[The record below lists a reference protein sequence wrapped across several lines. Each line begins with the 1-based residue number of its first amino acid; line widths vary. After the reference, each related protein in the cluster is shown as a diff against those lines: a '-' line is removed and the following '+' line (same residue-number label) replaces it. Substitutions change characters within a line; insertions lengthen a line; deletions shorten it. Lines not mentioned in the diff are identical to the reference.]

1 MSKYQ
6 QALIYF
12 MSGTGNTYRAAT
24 WAGEEFNN
32 QNTKMQIIPFDRA
45 NPTTEIIQGEKSL
58 LGLFLP
64 THGFTAPWVMIRF
77 ALSLPAGEGTHAF
90 ISVTRGGT
98 KFGNIYMPGFEGTA
112 AYLLALILKIKGY
125 KIRGVIGLD
134 MPLNW
139 TALVP
144 GFSNKTAE
152 KMNTRM
158 KPKITAFINT
168 ILNGEKNFG
177 FWTVFSLILIA
188 VAVRIFIFWLMHPG
202 IHTDSVTF
210 FFLNELDMVRTPGY
224 PIFIEFLLSIN
235 DLIPITTDYI
245 SLICFGQLF
254 FLGVLNSLL
263 LYRIAYLLTRK
274 RIFSLFMGIF
284 YNFNYFIIGFE
295 FQLLTETLSIT
306 LLFSVIVLYLQF
318 FKGKKLLALFAGI
331 FMVLLIYTKPTFL
344 LLGIF
349 LPTLTFFGFYPKE
362 KKVSFLKKLTPLW
375 ILFIAV
381 NIIGAGGWALRNK
394 IKFDYF

>member
-32 QNTKMQIIPFDRA
+32 QNTKIQIIPFDRA

-64 THGFTAPWVMIRF
+64 THGFTASWVMIRF

-177 FWTVFSLILIA
+177 FWTIFSLILGVIIIPFSIGYLLIA
-188 VAVRIFIFWLMHPG
+188 RYFLSKLFFPTSACNSCGTCAEICPANAIQMRGKTNPLPYW
-202 IHTDSVTF
+202 TF
-210 FFLNELDMVRTPGY
+210 KCESCMRCMNYCPQQAIEASHLLAIGFYYLASIPVGFFLMKWLIGQIP
-224 PIFIEFLLSIN
+224 FLQQIN
-235 DLIPITTDYI
+235 SGLI
-245 SLICFGQLF
+245 
-254 FLGVLNSLL
+254 NSLL
-263 LYRIAYLLTRK
+263 QYGYMLLIFLFAYYVFHQLIRIKFFNKIFAYGTLTR
-274 RIFSLFMGIF
+274 F
-284 YNFNYFIIGFE
+284 YRRYRQPG
-295 FQLLTETLSIT
+295 
-306 LLFSVIVLYLQF
+306 V
-318 FKGKKLLALFAGI
+318 
-331 FMVLLIYTKPTFL
+331 
-344 LLGIF
+344 
-349 LPTLTFFGFYPKE
+349 
-362 KKVSFLKKLTPLW
+362 
-375 ILFIAV
+375 
-381 NIIGAGGWALRNK
+381 K
-394 IKFDYF
+394 IKDFQ